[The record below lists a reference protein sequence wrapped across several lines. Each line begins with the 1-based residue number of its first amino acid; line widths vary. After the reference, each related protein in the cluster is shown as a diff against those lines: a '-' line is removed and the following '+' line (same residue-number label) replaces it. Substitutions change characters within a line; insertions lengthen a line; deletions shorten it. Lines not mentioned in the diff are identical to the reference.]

1 MVELANKQASTTVNR
16 VASAITDHNRV
27 SSHFDDLLTSPEQL
41 SKQRLANELAS
52 ELWSRL
58 PISRSADES
67 GDRGIEH
74 TIRITTASTSQVQ
87 TWYGQLREF
96 VPAIAKAATDLRCR
110 ALTDLLRDELRAD
123 MQGQMLE
130 QVRYPLPNRSFV
142 DFKFA
147 DLPPAEAWE
156 QAQHHLEQACL
167 EFANQVF
174 ALFDTLQKQKLI
186 GEIQETSS
194 TCRFTY
200 FRRVAIAEASGTRTE
215 HRVASDSPSQPFGH
229 GVMVET
235 LQLTDF
241 KIQHRHAQH
250 VHHVRNPTLNES
262 DSTVHP
268 LPVKYKKLIEACPDW
283 MTGSVRVLEGEL
295 FRDER
300 IEWDL
305 FTETRS
311 TEKVIERVRR
321 DPAVVFGPF
330 ILAGWGDDAIAEE
343 ENRQREQHNESAKA
357 VYAKKSRLNQ
367 WYSLGIGG
375 LAIAFILFT
384 GTATAVTTSF
394 AILLG
399 LTAMALSGYAA
410 HLACLAHGDLS
421 AGRVLLHS
429 TLIGACVFTCQGLLF
444 SILHW
449 SLSAF
454 GLSILAG
461 IAAVVAFNI
470 KNSDKELDGF
480 RVG

>member
-1 MVELANKQASTTVNR
+1 
-16 VASAITDHNRV
+16 
-27 SSHFDDLLTSPEQL
+27 
-41 SKQRLANELAS
+41 
-52 ELWSRL
+52 
-58 PISRSADES
+58 
-67 GDRGIEH
+67 
-74 TIRITTASTSQVQ
+74 
-87 TWYGQLREF
+87 
-96 VPAIAKAATDLRCR
+96 
-110 ALTDLLRDELRAD
+110 
-123 MQGQMLE
+123 
-130 QVRYPLPNRSFV
+130 
-142 DFKFA
+142 
-147 DLPPAEAWE
+147 
-156 QAQHHLEQACL
+156 
-167 EFANQVF
+167 
-174 ALFDTLQKQKLI
+174 
-186 GEIQETSS
+186 
-194 TCRFTY
+194 
-200 FRRVAIAEASGTRTE
+200 
-215 HRVASDSPSQPFGH
+215 
-229 GVMVET
+229 MVET

-268 LPVKYKKLIEACPDW
+268 LPVKYKELIEACPDW

-357 VYAKKSRLNQ
+357 VYARKARLNQ
-367 WYSLGIGG
+367 WSSFGIGG

-384 GTATAVTTSF
+384 GTATAVTTSL

-410 HLACLAHGDLS
+410 HLACLARGDLS